1 MSNHREGLLVQG
13 RPVQEI
19 DMHDMVLLKNGGTVH
34 EFVASLAHYLRSVLG
49 TYKTGLLHE
58 QLWRNLSLFH
68 RQHTQVSVQSR
79 LVSVK
84 WDSTN
89 ATTIFSTLIS
99 H

>member
-1 MSNHREGLLVQG
+1 
-13 RPVQEI
+13 
-19 DMHDMVLLKNGGTVH
+19 MHDMVLLKNGGTVH